1 LPVSVGR
8 LISNRRRDT
17 IATQETSMRMMW
29 AALCLLL
36 ATAGCLREEPISLG
50 RGGVQNELPRTN
62 MQLGGGL
69 PLFAAPIWSD
79 TRNVDPYVPANGVIN
94 DEDIFTD
101 NVGLPDGRARASTG
115 TIGRR

>member
-1 LPVSVGR
+1 MLSPVFPPPDGNQTGFNGDYSG
-8 LISNRRRDT
+8 
-17 IATQETSMRMMW
+17 
-29 AALCLLL
+29 L
-36 ATAGCLREEPISLG
+36 AINKGAD
-50 RGGVQNELPRTN
+50 
-62 MQLGGGL
+62 
-69 PLFAAPIWSD
+69 AHPIWSD